1 MPAHLG
7 SEQGLG
13 HSAGAVVLSEE
24 VGELSPS
31 GPLGGAARVGSP
43 QSGAH
48 SAVSCGWNRTCSG
61 TQEPRGSH
69 PPAAMWFRPQRRLLG
84 IPWPGLHF
92 WVFAVLLCSLCGA
105 RGHACPASCRCFG
118 DLVDCS
124 RRRLAQVPDGLPGWT
139 VQLDLSHNRLFS
151 IKASS
156 LSHLHNLREVKLNNN
171 ELEVI
176 PDLGSLSANITL
188 LSLSSNKIKEI
199 LSEQLKPFSAL
210 ETLDLSG
217 NNITELKTVS
227 FPPLQLKYLYINSN
241 RITSMEAGSFDN
253 LSSTLQV
260 LKLNRN
266 RISAIPPKMF
276 KLAHLQHLELNRN
289 KLKKIDGLTFQGL
302 CALKSLKMQRNG
314 IAKLMDGAF
323 WGLSNMEILQLDYN
337 NLTEVTKGWLYGL
350 LMLQQLHLS
359 QNAIS
364 KISPDAWEFC
374 QKLSDLDLTFNQ
386 LTRLDESSFVG
397 LSLLSELYIGN
408 NKVNYIADCAFRGLS
423 SLNTLDLKSNEISWT
438 IEDMNGAFCGL
449 ERLKRLLLQ
458 GNRIRSIT
466 KKAFSGL
473 DALEHLDLNNN
484 AIMSVQGNA
493 FSQLK
498 KLQELHLNTSSLLCD
513 CQLKW
518 LPQWVTENNFQ
529 TFVNTSCAHPQLL
542 KGRSIFAV
550 SPDDFVCDDFPK
562 PQITV
567 QPETQS
573 AIRGSNVSFICSA
586 ASSSDSPM
594 TFAWKKDNELLQDA
608 EMENYA
614 HLRAQ
619 GGEVM
624 EYTTILRLRHVE
636 FSSEGKYQCVI
647 SNHFG
652 SSYSIKSKLTVN
664 MLPSF
669 TKMPMDLTIRAGAM
683 ARLECAAVGHPPPQI
698 AWQKNGGTDF
708 PAARERRMHVMPEDD
723 VFFIVDVKI
732 EDIGIYSCTAQ
743 NSAGTIS
750 ANATLTV
757 LETPS
762 FLRPLVDRT
771 VTKGETAVLQCIAG
785 GSPTPKLNWTKDDSP
800 LVVTERHFFA
810 AANQLLII
818 VDTDIEDAGKYT
830 CEMSNTLGTE
840 RGNIRVN
847 VIPSPTCDSPPNAS
861 PSLEDDGW
869 ATVGIVI
876 IAVVCCVVGT
886 SLVWVVIIYHTRR
899 RNEDCSVT
907 NTDETNLP
915 ADIPSYLSSQGT
927 LADRQDGYSSS
938 ENESHH
944 QFITSAIGGYVLQQR
959 DSNGICHLDNGSDT
973 DLDAVTDPLI
983 CHYLGP
989 AGNLYARGNLYS
1001 TEAYHTGYNPDQR
1014 AVCFDPYESEYL
1026 KNIECGPYTLPVED
1040 PFDHNVGNAGMQS
1053 SSSKL
1058 LNSVYIQQD
1067 GNGVKIVSL
1076 NTDLL
1081 DLNKSQEQPAAA
1093 VSGSTFLGTFGK
1105 PLWRP
1110 QVDSFSAVNHPSM
1123 SKSIVACE
1131 LPHASS
1137 DVQSEEQEPNRTLS
1151 KEDKSAC
1158 SPAQTFESYRTPAF
1172 HTYVFDT

>member
-1 MPAHLG
+1 MWAWSG
-7 SEQGLG
+7 GQRRGLAPLLLLLLWM
-13 HSAGAVVLSEE
+13 SANVLSSLP
-24 VGELSPS
+24 GA
-31 GPLGGAARVGSP
+31 LG
-43 QSGAH
+43 
-48 SAVSCGWNRTCSG
+48 
-61 TQEPRGSH
+61 
-69 PPAAMWFRPQRRLLG
+69 RP
-84 IPWPGLHF
+84 
-92 WVFAVLLCSLCGA
+92 
-105 RGHACPASCRCFG
+105 CPAPCRCFG

-124 RRRLAQVPDGLPGWT
+124 RRRLVQVPAGLPVWA
-139 VQLDLSHNRLFS
+139 VQLDLGHNRL
-151 IKASS
+151 SS
-156 LSHLHNLREVKLNNN
+156 LKISTMSHLHSLREVKLNNN
-171 ELEVI
+171 EMVSI
-176 PDLGSLSANITL
+176 PDLGDLSANITL
-188 LSLSSNKIKEI
+188 LSLSSNNIVEV
-199 LSEQLKPFSAL
+199 LPEQLQPYLAL

-217 NNITELKTVS
+217 NNITELKTAS

-241 RITSMEAGSFDN
+241 RITSMEPGTFDN
-253 LSSTLQV
+253 LSGTLQV

-276 KLAHLQHLELNRN
+276 KLSHLQHLELNRN
-289 KLKKIDGLTFQGL
+289 KLRKIDGLTFQGL

-323 WGLSNMEILQLDYN
+323 WGLSNMEVLQLDHN
-337 NLTEVTKGWLYGL
+337 NLTEITKGWLYGL

-359 QNAIS
+359 QNAIT

-374 QKLSDLDLTFNQ
+374 QKLSELDLTFNQ
-386 LTRLDESSFVG
+386 LARLDESSFVG
-397 LSLLSELYIGN
+397 LNLLGELSIGN
-408 NKVNYIADCAFRGLS
+408 NKVSFIADCAFRGLS
-423 SLNTLDLKSNEISWT
+423 SLNTLDLQANEISWT

-449 ERLKRLLLQ
+449 ERLKRLKLQ

-473 DALEHLDLNNN
+473 DALEHLDLTDN

-518 LPQWVTENNFQ
+518 LPQWVLENNFQ
-529 TFVNTSCAHPQLL
+529 AFVNTSCAHPQLL
-542 KGRSIFAV
+542 KGKSVFDV
-550 SPDDFVCDDFPK
+550 KPEDFVCDDFPK

-573 AIRGSNVSFICSA
+573 AIKGSNVSFICSA

-624 EYTTILRLRHVE
+624 EYTTILRMREVD

-652 SSYSIKSKLTVN
+652 SSYSVKSKLTVN

-669 TKMPMDLTIRAGAM
+669 TKMPMDLTIRAGSM
-683 ARLECAAVGHPPPQI
+683 ARLECAAIGHPPPQI

-732 EDIGIYSCTAQ
+732 EDVGIYSCTAQ

-785 GSPTPKLNWTKDDSP
+785 GSPPPKLNWTKDDSP

-810 AANQLLII
+810 ASNQLLII
-818 VDTDIEDAGKYT
+818 VDSDIEDAGKYT

-847 VIPSPTCDSPPNAS
+847 VIPTPTCDSPSNAS

-927 LADRQDGYSSS
+927 LAERQDGYSSS
-938 ENESHH
+938 ENGSHH
-944 QFITSAIGGYVLQQR
+944 HFITSAIGGYILQQR
-959 DSNGICHLDNGSDT
+959 DSDGICHMDTGSDT

-983 CHYLGP
+983 CRYLNSI
-989 AGNLYARGNLYS
+989 GNVYARGTTYGS
-1001 TEAYHTGYNPDQR
+1001 EACHTGFNPDQK
-1014 AVCFDPYESEYL
+1014 AICFDSYDSECL
-1026 KNIECGPYTLPVED
+1026 KKMECCPYTLTPED
-1040 PFDHNVGNAGMQS
+1040 PFDQNPGGAAVQS
-1053 SSSKL
+1053 PSSRMLS
-1058 LNSVYIQQD
+1058 SVYLQ
-1067 GNGVKIVSL
+1067 NENTGVKILGLSS
-1076 NTDLL
+1076 DLL
-1081 DLNKSQEQPAAA
+1081 DLNRNQELPAA
-1093 VSGSTFLGTFGK
+1093 VSSSTFLGTFGK

-1110 QVDSFSAVNHPSM
+1110 QVETHPPP
-1123 SKSIVACE
+1123 KQPAICPSIVRCDLSLASAD
-1131 LPHASS
+1131 LP
-1137 DVQSEEQEPNRTLS
+1137 SEEEDDDARTLS
-1151 KEDKSAC
+1151 TGDSSLCPPTQA
-1158 SPAQTFESYRTPAF
+1158 FESHRTP
-1172 HTYVFDT
+1172 TYQSYVFDT